1 MNRVRAIWREE
12 EKREEGG
19 SHEPPPT
26 MPVKKQG
33 DGGGDQQQQQ
43 LHRFDPEAEENN
55 QPEDLQDS
63 TLEKKDDEQEQEEVK
78 RDEAEKEEEEED
90 GDEEP
95 EEDSKE
101 ISPSADKS
109 EFMEI
114 DLGEI
119 RKDVQCPIC
128 LVQCMH
134 MLIRVSCFLP
144 RDYKENKDC
153 DGVPAP
159 LLPGMNNECP
169 ACRKH
174 CASRRSLRDDPK
186 FDALIAALFTNIDSY
201 EEEEFA
207 FHEDDKARNKQI
219 QASIAE
225 ISQRQSEALVKR
237 KSFGKEAVVL
247 MRSQRSGSGSRR
259 RRNSRNTEQNADEAH
274 EDDDNNE
281 DHNNNNNG
289 GGGGGRDSSSDER
302 GPEVRVRKRRKR
314 SANNNNGNCGDKD
327 TEVYR
332 DSSKGISPG
341 LVWNPEML
349 AWGRSATRSNPRHE
363 NNTTGGSSKSVRNAR
378 VNKLVEYLKR
388 SSVDGKSVEVDIDVK
403 LVSLDTKCV
412 PDLPQPYLC
421 CRPTFLVK
429 QLREFVAL
437 KMHLK
442 TEDVELLVKRGLGG
456 EDKAIET
463 LPASAVVSKDEM
475 QSLEDN
481 ETLSKLKTDFNS
493 SQEQHLLY
501 VEDPN
506 YFTRGATSACSSKS
520 YKEKCVSSSS
530 TQNKHYGPSPNVMT
544 LVDLE
549 DEMKED
555 LMANDLE

>member
-1 MNRVRAIWREE
+1 MNRVRGIWREE

-43 LHRFDPEAEENN
+43 LDRFDPEAEENN
-55 QPEDLQDS
+55 QPEDLQHS

-78 RDEAEKEEEEED
+78 RDEAEKEEEEEE

-101 ISPSADKS
+101 KSPSGDKS

-128 LVQCMH
+128 LGIIKKTRTVMECLHRFCRECIDKSMR
-134 MLIRVSCFLP
+134 L
-144 RDYKENKDC
+144 
-153 DGVPAP
+153 G
-159 LLPGMNNECP
+159 NNECP

-186 FDALIAALFTNIDSY
+186 FDALIAALFTNIDTY

-237 KSFGKEAVVL
+237 KSFGKEAAVL

-493 SQEQHLLY
+493 SQEQHLTIAY
-501 VEDPN
+501 RQKQTE
-506 YFTRGATSACSSKS
+506 
-520 YKEKCVSSSS
+520 
-530 TQNKHYGPSPNVMT
+530 
-544 LVDLE
+544 
-549 DEMKED
+549 
-555 LMANDLE
+555 

>member
-1 MNRVRAIWREE
+1 MREKEMNRLRAIWRDE
-12 EKREEGG
+12 EKREREKWEREREGR
-19 SHEPPPT
+19 SHESPT

-33 DGGGDQQQQQ
+33 DGGDQQQQ
-43 LHRFDPEAEENN
+43 LDRFDPEAEEKNE
-55 QPEDLQDS
+55 PEDLQE
-63 TLEKKDDEQEQEEVK
+63 TKVERKDDEQEEVK
-78 RDEAEKEEEEED
+78 RDEAEKEEEAVEEEEEEEEEVVEEEEEEEEEED

-101 ISPSADKS
+101 KSPSGDKS

-128 LVQCMH
+128 LGG
-134 MLIRVSCFLP
+134 SFLFSS
-144 RDYKENKDC
+144 RNYKENKDC

-159 LLPGMNNECP
+159 LFCSGVYCYCRNNECP

-201 EEEEFA
+201 EEEEFI

-237 KSFGKEAVVL
+237 KSFGKEAAVL
-247 MRSQRSGSGSRR
+247 MRSQRSSSGSRR
-259 RRNSRNTEQNADEAH
+259 RRNCRNTEHNADEAH
-274 EDDDNNE
+274 DDDDNNE
-281 DHNNNNNG
+281 DNNNG
-289 GGGGGRDSSSDER
+289 EGRDSSSDER

-314 SANNNNGNCGDKD
+314 SASRSTQHPSSAGANNNNGNCGDND

-332 DSSKGISPG
+332 DSSKGVSPG

-363 NNTTGGSSKSVRNAR
+363 NNTAGGSSKSVRNAR
-378 VNKLVEYLKR
+378 VSRLVEYLR
-388 SSVDGKSVEVDIDVK
+388 SSVDGKSVEVDIHVK

-437 KMHLK
+437 EMHLK
-442 TEDVELLVKRGLGG
+442 TEDVELLLVKKGLGG
-456 EDKAIET
+456 EDKTVEN
-463 LPASAVVSKDEM
+463 LPVMASASAASSKDEM

-493 SQEQHLLY
+493 SQEQHLTIAY
-501 VEDPN
+501 RQKQAE
-506 YFTRGATSACSSKS
+506 
-520 YKEKCVSSSS
+520 
-530 TQNKHYGPSPNVMT
+530 
-544 LVDLE
+544 
-549 DEMKED
+549 
-555 LMANDLE
+555 